1 MKLKDW
7 SLHFYRLP
15 YRRAVTWAYAAES
28 SSDYA
33 LLKLT
38 ADDGTV
44 GIAEGVVKP
53 ARTGFSPRSLA
64 VTLEDVMLPR
74 LRDVDLSDA
83 KAVSRAFDWVD
94 GNRSPRA
101 LIDNACWSMR
111 AAAAGKPLW
120 QTWGGKAQV
129 ELLWIVTRQKPALMA
144 AEAAEMCRR
153 YGFRHLKLKGGQ
165 GRDTDL
171 RVIAEVRA
179 AVGPGVEFSMD
190 VNRDYPQEGIGGY
203 IRAIADAGVKVVEDP
218 CPLTADRAFEK
229 LQRESAVPLLVDFP
243 CASREDAA
251 LFLDRGARALMVK
264 PGRVGLSEALE
275 IDALCAKQGAAI
287 SLGMYYESALGAALA
302 LQGTA
307 GLASRLILPPECFFP
322 MLKEQVTKTVPAI
335 KQGRLQL
342 SGESDLERLVDWKA
356 VKRFSAGEAFSGS
369 RSGPRKR
376 SAHPKSR
383 RRAKA

>member
-1 MKLKDW
+1 MKLAGW

-64 VTLEDVMLPR
+64 ATLEDVMLPR
-74 LRDVDLSDA
+74 LKGIDLADA
-83 KAVSRAFDWVD
+83 AAVSRAFDWVD

-101 LIDNACWSMR
+101 LVDNACWSMR

-120 QTWGGKAQV
+120 QAWGGAPEV

-144 AEAAEMCRR
+144 AEADDMCRR
-153 YGFRHLKLKGGQ
+153 YGLRKLKLKGGQ
-165 GRDTDL
+165 GLDTDL

-179 AVGPGVEFSMD
+179 AVGPEVEFSMD
-190 VNRDYPQEGIGGY
+190 ANRHYPQEGIAAY
-203 IRAIADAGVKVVEDP
+203 IRAIADAGVTVVEDP
-218 CPLTADRAFEK
+218 CPMAPDRAFEK
-229 LQRESAVPLLVDFP
+229 LQRESVVPLLVDFP
-243 CASREDAA
+243 CSSREDAA
-251 LFLDRGARALMVK
+251 LFLDRGARALMIK
-264 PGRVGLSEALE
+264 PGRTGLSEMRE
-275 IDALCAKQGAAI
+275 MDALCARQGAAI

-322 MLKEQVTKTVPAI
+322 MLTEQVTHSTPAI
-335 KQGRLQL
+335 Q
-342 SGESDLERLVDWKA
+342 S
-356 VKRFSAGEAFSGS
+356 
-369 RSGPRKR
+369 
-376 SAHPKSR
+376 
-383 RRAKA
+383 